1 MEKSAGSAVDTA
13 ATACEISLVICSPP
27 LCGLLQWHQRRMSDD
42 PQPPEEPSSDQ
53 PQSQEVR
60 HSHVGAL
67 VPAHVARGIFST
79 GAVVLQGQHEF
90 IVDFLLRMQQ
100 PQQVAARI
108 VMAPA
113 VVAQLI
119 QALTENVRKH
129 EDRFGPIVLPPQPT
143 PDPEAPRQS
152 AQDLYDQLKLS
163 DEDMSGVYANAVMIG
178 HTASEFSLDF
188 ITTFFPRSAVSARV
202 FVAAPNAK
210 RLLDSLKHSFGQFQQ
225 RPQQPP
231 PGAASQDAPPDIPPP
246 EPPPP
251 QDPFGGYHP
260 ENN

>member
-1 MEKSAGSAVDTA
+1 
-13 ATACEISLVICSPP
+13 
-27 LCGLLQWHQRRMSDD
+27 MSDV
-42 PQPPEEPSSDQ
+42 PPPADENSPDQ

-108 VMAPA
+108 VLPPA
-113 VVAQLI
+113 VVAQFI
-119 QALTENVRKH
+119 QALQENLKKH
-129 EDRFGPIVLPPQPT
+129 EDRFGQILLPT
-143 PDPEAPRQS
+143 PPVPAPDAPKQS
-152 AQDLYDQLKLS
+152 AQDLYDQLKLN
-163 DEDMSGVYANAVMIG
+163 EDTMSGVYANAVMIG

-188 ITTFFPRSAVSARV
+188 ITTFFPRSAVSSRV

-210 RLLDSLKHSFGQFQQ
+210 RLLDSLKHSFQQFQN
-225 RPQQPP
+225 RPKNTPPGSPAQPP
-231 PGAASQDAPPDIPPP
+231 PPEAPPE
-246 EPPPP
+246 EPY
-251 QDPFGGYHP
+251 GYHP

>member
-1 MEKSAGSAVDTA
+1 
-13 ATACEISLVICSPP
+13 
-27 LCGLLQWHQRRMSDD
+27 MSDD
-42 PQPPEEPSSDQ
+42 PPNYDENENENSPDQ

-108 VMAPA
+108 IMPPA
-113 VVAQLI
+113 VVAQFI
-119 QALTENVRKH
+119 QALQENIRKH
-129 EDRFGPIVLPPQPT
+129 EDRFGPILLPT
-143 PDPEAPRQS
+143 PPVPPPDAPKQS

-163 DEDMSGVYANAVMIG
+163 EETMSGVYANAVMIG

-188 ITTFFPRSAVSARV
+188 ITTFFPRSAVSSRV

-210 RLLDSLKHSFGQFQQ
+210 RLLDSLKHSFQQFQQ
-225 RPQQPP
+225 KPQGQPP
-231 PGAASQDAPPDIPPP
+231 GS
-246 EPPPP
+246 PPPP
-251 QDPFGGYHP
+251 PDPPPDEPPYGYHP

>member
-1 MEKSAGSAVDTA
+1 
-13 ATACEISLVICSPP
+13 
-27 LCGLLQWHQRRMSDD
+27 MSDV
-42 PQPPEEPSSDQ
+42 PPNPDDNPADQ
-53 PQSQEVR
+53 PHSQEVR

-108 VMAPA
+108 ILSPP
-113 VVAQLI
+113 VVAQFI
-119 QALTENVRKH
+119 QALQENIAKH
-129 EDRFGPIVLPPQPT
+129 EHRFGAIHLPAQPVPP
-143 PDPEAPRQS
+143 PDAPKQT

-163 DEDMSGVYANAVMIG
+163 EEIMSGVYANAVMIG

-188 ITTFFPRSAVSARV
+188 ITTFFPKSAVSSRV

-210 RLLDSLKHSFGQFQQ
+210 RLLDSLKHSYQQFQN

-231 PGAASQDAPPDIPPP
+231 GALPPLPED
-246 EPPPP
+246 EPPKGD
-251 QDPFGGYHP
+251 DPFGGYHP

>member
-1 MEKSAGSAVDTA
+1 
-13 ATACEISLVICSPP
+13 
-27 LCGLLQWHQRRMSDD
+27 MSDSET
-42 PQPPEEPSSDQ
+42 PPNPEDEPSDT

-67 VPAHVARGIFST
+67 VPAHVSRGIFST

-108 VMAPA
+108 VMPPI
-113 VVAQLI
+113 VVAQFI
-119 QALTENVRKH
+119 QALQENLTKH
-129 EDRFGPIVLPPQPT
+129 ENRFGEIILPT
-143 PDPEAPRQS
+143 PPVPDPNAPKQT

-163 DEDMSGVYANAVMIG
+163 EETMSGVYANAVMIG

-188 ITTFFPRSAVSARV
+188 ITTFFPKSAVSSRV

-210 RLLDSLKHSFGQFQQ
+210 RLLDSLKHSYQQFQN

-231 PGAASQDAPPDIPPP
+231 GNTA
-246 EPPPP
+246 PPPP
-251 QDPFGGYHP
+251 LPEDPPAGDDPFGGYHP

>member
-1 MEKSAGSAVDTA
+1 
-13 ATACEISLVICSPP
+13 
-27 LCGLLQWHQRRMSDD
+27 MSDN
-42 PQPPEEPSSDQ
+42 PPPPEEPSADQ

-60 HSHVGAL
+60 HSQVGAL

-108 VMAPA
+108 VMPPQ
-113 VVAQLI
+113 VVAQFI
-119 QALTENVRKH
+119 QALAENIKKH
-129 EDRFGPIVLPPQPT
+129 EDRFGPILLPSQPVT
-143 PDPEAPRQS
+143 PPDAPKQS
-152 AQDLYDQLKLS
+152 AQDLYDQLKLP
-163 DEDMSGVYANAVMIG
+163 EEEMSGQYANAVMIG

-188 ITTFFPRSAVSARV
+188 ITTFFPRSAVSSRV

-210 RLLDSLKHSFGQFQQ
+210 RLLDSLKHSYQQFQN
-225 RPQQPP
+225 RPQSHPPGSPPPPTTSPDDFP
-231 PGAASQDAPPDIPPP
+231 PGAPDG
-246 EPPPP
+246 
-251 QDPFGGYHP
+251 GGYHP

>member
-1 MEKSAGSAVDTA
+1 
-13 ATACEISLVICSPP
+13 
-27 LCGLLQWHQRRMSDD
+27 MSDV
-42 PQPPEEPSSDQ
+42 PSNPGENSPDQ

-60 HSHVGAL
+60 HSQVGAL

-108 VMAPA
+108 VMPPA
-113 VVAQLI
+113 VVAQFI
-119 QALTENVRKH
+119 QALQENLKKH
-129 EDRFGPIVLPPQPT
+129 EDRFGMINLPT
-143 PDPEAPRQS
+143 PPVTSPDAQKQS

-163 DEDMSGVYANAVMIG
+163 EETMSGDYANAVMIG

-188 ITTFFPRSAVSARV
+188 ITTFFPRSAVSNRV

-210 RLLDSLKHSFGQFQQ
+210 RLLDSLKHAFQQYQQ
-225 RPQQPP
+225 RPQNP
-231 PGAASQDAPPDIPPP
+231 PGTA
-246 EPPPP
+246 PPPP
-251 QDPFGGYHP
+251 PPPDSPPDEPFGYHP

>member
-1 MEKSAGSAVDTA
+1 
-13 ATACEISLVICSPP
+13 
-27 LCGLLQWHQRRMSDD
+27 MSDT
-42 PQPPEEPSSDQ
+42 PQNPDDNPFDQ

-60 HSHVGAL
+60 HSHVGAI
-67 VPAHVARGIFST
+67 VPAHVAAGIFST

-108 VMAPA
+108 VMPPQ
-113 VVAQLI
+113 VVAQFI
-119 QALTENVRKH
+119 QALQENIRKH
-129 EDRFGPIVLPPQPT
+129 EDRFGEILLASPPVPA
-143 PDPEAPRQS
+143 PDAPKQS

-163 DEDMSGVYANAVMIG
+163 DEKMSGEYANAVMIG

-210 RLLDSLKHSFGQFQQ
+210 RLLDSLKHAFQQYKQ
-225 RPQQPP
+225 RPQNP
-231 PGAASQDAPPDIPPP
+231 PPP
-246 EPPPP
+246 EAPPE
-251 QDPFGGYHP
+251 DPSFGDYHP